1 MKPRLIALYAGIGLA
16 LSAGPAFAT
25 DPDLFIFQQQD
36 TARMQQ
42 DHNLAG
48 IRDAQENV
56 KAYQRLLN
64 EEQMQ
69 QQQHAAPAPQT
80 HPTMRR
86 HHTS

>member
-1 MKPRLIALYAGIGLA
+1 
-16 LSAGPAFAT
+16 
-25 DPDLFIFQQQD
+25 
-36 TARMQQ
+36 MQQ
-42 DHNLAG
+42 DHNLSG

-69 QQQHAAPAPQT
+69 QHAAPAPQT
-80 HPTMRR
+80 HPTMRQ

>member
-42 DHNLAG
+42 DHNLSG

-69 QQQHAAPAPQT
+69 QHAAPAPQT
-80 HPTMRR
+80 HPTMRQ